1 MASEDI
7 RLDHRIIYSIIGPES
22 RVLDLGCGE
31 GKLLYPLVRDKRVR
45 AQGIELDDK
54 AIQECVKKGLSVFH
68 DDIEHSLRE
77 YPDNCFD
84 YVILNQSMQEVK
96 NVDFVIHEALRI
108 GSRVIVGF
116 PNFAFIR
123 SRFMLF
129 FRGKAPITKSL
140 PYTWFD
146 TPNVRF
152 LSIDD
157 FRDFCAEKNIRI
169 IEAHYLGERRI
180 VHFWPNL
187 LALNAIFVL
196 TKGNTKKEGT
206 NLEGRAIKGADE
218 KFL

>member
-1 MASEDI
+1 MASEQI
-7 RLDHRIIYSIIGPES
+7 RLDHTIIYSIVKPDS

-31 GKLLYPLVRDKRVR
+31 GDLLYPLVRDKHVQ
-45 AQGIELDDK
+45 AQGVELDDK

-96 NVDFVIHEALRI
+96 NVDFVIHESLRI
-108 GSRVIVGF
+108 GSKVIVGF
-116 PNFAFIR
+116 PNFAYIR

-140 PYTWFD
+140 PYLWFD

-152 LSIDD
+152 LSIED
-157 FRDFCAEKNIRI
+157 FRDFCGEKNIRI
-169 IEAHYLGERRI
+169 LEAHYLGERRI
-180 VHFWPNL
+180 VYFWPNL

-196 TKGNTKKEGT
+196 TKGETLRK
-206 NLEGRAIKGADE
+206 
-218 KFL
+218 